1 MTFYATQ
8 SLFRSKSETVFCKL
22 TQPGSSGH
30 NCLSPSQGIVGGVV
44 VGGGVVG
51 GRKHPRIFC
60 PR

>member
-1 MTFYATQ
+1 MHIFSLT
-8 SLFRSKSETVFCKL
+8 LFRSKIRNCKL
-22 TQPGSSGH
+22 IQPGSSGH